1 MRNVVY
7 YIVKEGEKQ
16 MQLIQ
21 KCNFSVGNTGIEI
34 VMQGGFISGAQS
46 VDLHSHPNVEIHYI
60 SSGSQLLSFGE
71 SKLTLK
77 SGTLAVIPPRLDHS
91 FSITDGDSK
100 RISFEIKLSQLR
112 KGSDT
117 FTEYSRLFS
126 PLEPVTVNVSRS
138 SIAPLYE
145 CMEIIRGEEA
155 ICRTNANFTLV
166 FLKICDILRK
176 RSSHSTEQSDSRTV
190 ILEQSDE
197 DITVIKILN
206 YISFNACRTLTLSE
220 VAKAVSLSER
230 QIQRILRSKMN
241 AGFHELLTK
250 RRISAA
256 KKLLSDPLEKRTL
269 EEIAYECGFSNYVS
283 FWNRFKKATMLT
295 PIEYRSKHK

>member
-1 MRNVVY
+1 MD
-7 YIVKEGEKQ
+7 
-16 MQLIQ
+16 LIQ

-34 VMQGGFISGAQS
+34 VMQGGFISVTKS
-46 VDLHSHPNVEIHYI
+46 VDLHSHPNAEIHYV
-60 SSGSQLLSFGE
+60 SSGAQLLCYGE
-71 SKLTLK
+71 SRITVK
-77 SGTLAVIPPRLDHS
+77 SGSLVVIPPRLDHS
-91 FSITDGDSK
+91 FSVTEGESK
-100 RISFEIKLSQLR
+100 RISFEIKLTPLR

-117 FTEYSRLFS
+117 FSEYSELFS
-126 PLEPVTVNVSRS
+126 PNEPIILRVSKS
-138 SIAPLYE
+138 YLAPLYE
-145 CMEIIRGEEA
+145 CMGIIRGEEA
-155 ICRTNANFTLV
+155 ICRTNANFTLI

-176 RSSHSTEQSDSRTV
+176 QLSHLPEQADSRTV

-197 DITVIKILN
+197 DITLIKILN
-206 YISFNACRTLTLSE
+206 YINFNACRPLTLSE

-230 QIQRILRSKMN
+230 QVQRILRSKMN

-283 FWNRFKKATMLT
+283 FWNRFKKATSLT
-295 PIEYRSKHK
+295 PIEYKSKNKY